1 VLGADIYEIF
11 HHAAPW
17 RLVNKRLLRLPFY
30 RKLNQLILRGMRLF
44 FDALLQM
51 LTKPE
56 KQNQSGILAQKIFVT
71 QKTSGWNFS

>member
-1 VLGADIYEIF
+1 
-11 HHAAPW
+11 
-17 RLVNKRLLRLPFY
+17 
-30 RKLNQLILRGMRLF
+30 MRLF